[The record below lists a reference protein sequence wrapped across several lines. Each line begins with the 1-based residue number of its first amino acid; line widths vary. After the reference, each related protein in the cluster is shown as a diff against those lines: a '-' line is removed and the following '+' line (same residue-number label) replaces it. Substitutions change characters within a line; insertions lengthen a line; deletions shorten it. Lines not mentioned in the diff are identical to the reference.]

1 MGNDKPTF
9 SLMRVIDAIESASD
23 EMRWFANTETGEVE
37 CYCDPLFSGEEYDE
51 GAFEGKEWL
60 ALPDRHDRDDWR
72 AMRDYA
78 YALDGSAGDELL
90 DAIHGNG
97 AFRNFRR
104 TVERLGALQSW
115 YAYKDERIC
124 ELAIEWLQ
132 EHDCSWVDDRR
143 ENARRDWRALLPAAL
158 SMSLQLIVLD
168 SPLSVCK
175 YDDVPESLAGKGFYC
190 LVRTDE
196 ELSVV
201 CETELT
207 PAGAIAREDGFRAL
221 KVQGPLDFGLVG
233 ILAKISSALAEAS
246 VPLFAVSTYDTD
258 YFLVKEEYL
267 DTAISALRQE
277 GCEVVIKR
285 DSPFLRRL

>member
-1 MGNDKPTF
+1 MGNNKPAF
-9 SLMRVIDAIESASD
+9 SLMRVINAIESASD
-23 EMRWFANTETGEVE
+23 DTQWFANVETGEVDL
-37 CYCDPLFSGEEYDE
+37 YCDPMISGIDYDE
-51 GAFEGKEWL
+51 DAFEGDEWL
-60 ALPDRHDRDDWR
+60 TLPDRYDRDDWR
-72 AMRDYA
+72 TMCDYA
-78 YALDGSAGDELL
+78 YALGGSAGDELL

-124 ELAIEWLQ
+124 ELALEWLR
-132 EHDCSWVDDRR
+132 EHDCSWVDDRH
-143 ENARRDWRALLPAAL
+143 ENAHRDWRALLPAAL
-158 SMSLQLIVLD
+158 SMRLQLVVLD
-168 SPLSVCK
+168 CALSVCK
-175 YDDVPESLAGKGFYC
+175 YDDAPESLPGKGFCC
-190 LVRTDE
+190 LVRTVE

-201 CETELT
+201 CETKSA

-233 ILAKISSALAEAS
+233 ILAKISTALAEAD

-267 DTAISALRQE
+267 DTAIPALRQE
-277 GCEVVIKR
+277 DCEVVMTSDR
-285 DSPFLRRL
+285 P